1 MSSADPGPGPLPV
14 AERTIRTVA
23 TALGDVEYASLGE
36 GLPVL
41 VVHGSPGGHDVGTA
55 MARFLV
61 PHGFRAIVPSR
72 PGYLG
77 TPLGSG
83 DTPDEQADLFVALFD
98 ALGVDRAGVL
108 CWSGGGPSS
117 YRLAVRHP
125 ERVSALVTTAAVS
138 HRYLFE
144 GEPVAERLVMGTG
157 LGRWMLA
164 LMAEHMPE
172 RLISATVAAEGDLTE
187 EQVAERTGQIMA
199 DPERTR
205 FTLDVAVSA
214 NRSGPRKAGFDNDLR
229 QFAAIT
235 SLELERITA
244 PCLIVQGSADT
255 DVIPEY
261 SRFAAE
267 RIPGAELV
275 ELPDGTHLAFFV
287 HPDAPPVRQRAL
299 ELLAREAGRS

>member
-14 AERTIRTVA
+14 AERTIRTVP

-98 ALGVDRAGVL
+98 APGVDGAGVL

-125 ERVSALVTTAAVS
+125 DRVSALVTTAAVS
-138 HRYLFE
+138 HRYVFE

-157 LGRWMLA
+157 LGRWMLK
-164 LMAEHMPE
+164 LMAEHTPE
-172 RLISATVAAEGDLTE
+172 RLISATVAAEGDLTK
-187 EQVAERTGQIMA
+187 EQVAERTVQIMA

-255 DVIPEY
+255 DVVPEH

-267 RIPGAELV
+267 RIPGAELA

-287 HPDAPPVRQRAL
+287 HPDAPPVRQRAI
-299 ELLAREAGRS
+299 ELFAREAGRS